1 MMMMNK
7 DISSKP
13 GIFGDNKILITRCQC
28 RRFLES
34 LWDLHTNPF
43 KSQTL
48 PYATIDYHWSQ
59 SATAKEFF
67 EPDGQLAHPLLDDIG
82 LIDDIGYSMTSI

>member
-1 MMMMNK
+1 MMMNK

-34 LWDLHTNPF
+34 L
-43 KSQTL
+43 
-48 PYATIDYHWSQ
+48 
-59 SATAKEFF
+59 
-67 EPDGQLAHPLLDDIG
+67 
-82 LIDDIGYSMTSI
+82 